1 MDSLDYLIN
10 RDRIVA
16 TARWNSRKQVL
27 QEMSG
32 ILAEATGLD
41 QQALLEGV
49 MERERLGS
57 TGVGEGVAIP
67 HVRSPIAEAPMGV
80 FARLAEPV
88 DFNAIDD
95 RPCDLIFMLLTPED
109 AGADHLRA
117 LSRVA
122 RLFRQESVRSAIRK
136 NPSGEAIYAVL
147 CPNDEASNAA

>member
-1 MDSLDYLIN
+1 MDSLDYLL
-10 RDRIVA
+10 DRSRVVPA
-16 TARWNSRKQVL
+16 ARCGTRKQA
-27 QEMSG
+27 
-32 ILAEATGLD
+32 ILDLSAIAAESLGLD
-41 QQALLEGV
+41 AQEIFEGV

-67 HVRSPIAEAPMGV
+67 HFRSPKVVEPAGV
-80 FARLAEPV
+80 FARLVDPV

-122 RLFRQESVRSAIRK
+122 RMFRQDSVRMALRK
-136 NPSGEAIYAVL
+136 AQTVDGVLEVL
-147 CPNDEASNAA
+147 CPNATSDAA